1 MTLSNNQTITPRVVT
16 FEDAMNLAIGRAKEL
31 VSCLIKERGHAKPPF
46 RPEEF
51 ARLTSIKQII
61 KADLGKTSAV
71 LLKFHDGHV
80 IKVNQ
85 NHNLTRQNFSCA
97 HEIGHNLLR
106 ELKIGLNTEN
116 IEYRTFDPQAPGRIV
131 AKARERL
138 CDIVATELLM
148 PELVF
153 RKYLSGFGVSVHS
166 IEWLANI
173 FKVSIRAAAW
183 RIAEVSAEPCI
194 ALLWQPWLRN
204 RSKGLRLAWCAGP
217 GRKSSGKSSYMPLH
231 TYVRP
236 PSTLHKAYENDNPV
250 KSFKLFKLDTAV
262 KRCPMESKG
271 FGRGETRYVI
281 SLAFPDR

>member
-1 MTLSNNQTITPRVVT
+1 MRLRNNQTITPRVVT
-16 FEDAMNLAIGRAKEL
+16 FEDAMNLAIGRAKQL

-46 RPEEF
+46 LPQEF
-51 ARLTSIKQII
+51 ARLTGIKQII

-71 LLKFHDGHV
+71 LLRLGDGHV

-106 ELKIGLNTEN
+106 ELKMELNTEN

-138 CDIVATELLM
+138 CDIVARELLM

-166 IEWLANI
+166 IELLANI
-173 FKVSIRAAAW
+173 FRVSIRATAW
-183 RIAEVSAEPCI
+183 RVAEVSVEPCI
-194 ALLWQPWLRN
+194 ALLWQPWG
-204 RSKGLRLAWCAGP
+204 RSKPKGLRFVWRVGP
-217 GRKSSGKSSYMPLH
+217 GNKSKGKANYMPVHTLARYPSKLH
-231 TYVRP
+231 R
-236 PSTLHKAYENDNPV
+236 AYEHDSPV
-250 KSFKLFKLDTAV
+250 KSFKLFKVDNV
-262 KRCPMESKG
+262 IKRLPIESKG
-271 FGRGETRYVI
+271 FGHGDTRRVI
-281 SLAFPDR
+281 SLAFLER

>member
-1 MTLSNNQTITPRVVT
+1 VT

-46 RPEEF
+46 LPQEF
-51 ARLTSIKQII
+51 ARLTGIKQII
-61 KADLGKTSAV
+61 KAELGKTSAV
-71 LLKFHDGHV
+71 LLRFGDGHV

-131 AKARERL
+131 EKARERL

-148 PELVF
+148 PEFVF

-166 IEWLANI
+166 IERLANV

-183 RIAEVSAEPCI
+183 RIAEVSQEPCI
-194 ALLWQPWLRN
+194 AVFWKPWPRN
-204 RSKGLRLAWCAGP
+204 RPKGLRLAWRVGP
-217 GRKSSGKSSYMPLH
+217 GRKSRGKADYMP
-231 TYVRP
+231 VRP
-236 PSTLHKAYENDNPV
+236 LVRHTSMLYKAYQNDSPV
-250 KSFKLFKLDTAV
+250 KSSKDFKLDNIK
-262 KRCPMESKG
+262 KRLPMESKG
-271 FGRGETRYVI
+271 FGYGETRYVI

>member
-1 MTLSNNQTITPRVVT
+1 MTLRNNQTITPRVVT
-16 FEDAMNLAIGRAKEL
+16 FEDAMNLAIGRAKQL
-31 VSCLIKERGHAKPPF
+31 VSCLIEKRGHDKPPF
-46 RPEEF
+46 LPQDF
-51 ARLTSIKQII
+51 ARLTGIKQII

-116 IEYRTFDPQAPGRIV
+116 IEYRTFDPQAPERIV

-153 RKYLSGFGVSVHS
+153 RKYLSGFGISVYS
-166 IEWLANI
+166 IERLANI
-173 FKVSIRAAAW
+173 FRVSIRAAAW
-183 RIAEVSAEPCI
+183 RIAEVSTEPCI
-194 ALLWQPWLRN
+194 ALLWQPWIRTK
-204 RSKGLRLAWCAGP
+204 SKGLRVAQRMGP
-217 GRKSSGKSSYMPLH
+217 GRESRGRANYIPLH

-236 PSTLHKAYENDNPV
+236 PSTLHKAYHGDSPV
-250 KSFKLFKLDTAV
+250 KSFKLFKVDNAV
-262 KRCPMESKG
+262 KRLPMESKG

-281 SLAFPDR
+281 SLAFFDR